1 MYTGNCSLRLSLL
14 AGAALAMLG
23 AGTARATTFSFGDEY
38 FLNGGTQ
45 FSSVFPGATGTS
57 AHGIYQQTNTT
68 LHTITY
74 ISNGNGVPGEYVPN
88 TTPNAS
94 QELALFG
101 WGQSLNYGQAV
112 GSVYNTNNPLNGT
125 VEYFRYTVGGVTTP
139 FNFNGFDLRG
149 SFPGANLS
157 FTLEGWLGGV
167 MVDSAMLHVTG
178 NTLQTY
184 TENWANVDTIEIM
197 STTALPVNWGSGT
210 LYMDNVEI
218 NDAIAVPEPVSIA
231 LLGAGLL
238 GLGLV
243 RRRASRQ
250 HKAAIQPCAAG
261 QKYSGL

>member
-1 MYTGNCSLRLSLL
+1 MRTKTCPLRHALL
-14 AGAALAMLG
+14 AGAALMMLG
-23 AGTARATTFSFGDEY
+23 AGTARATTFTFGDEY
-38 FLNGGTQ
+38 FLKGGTP
-45 FSSVFPGATGTS
+45 FSSVFSGATGKS

-74 ISNGNGVPGEYVPN
+74 IGDGSDVPGEYVQN
-88 TTPNAS
+88 TAQNAS

-101 WGQSLNYGQAV
+101 WGQSFNEGQPV
-112 GSVYNTNNPLNGT
+112 DSVYNTKNPLNGT
-125 VEYFRYTVGGVTTP
+125 VEYFRYTVGNVTTP

-149 SFPGANLS
+149 SSPGANLS

-167 MVDSAMLHVTG
+167 MVDSAVLHVTG

-197 STTALPVNWGSGT
+197 STAALPVNWDSGT

-231 LLGAGLL
+231 LLGT
-238 GLGLV
+238 GLV
-243 RRRASRQ
+243 GIGVARRRASRL
-250 HKAAIQPCAAG
+250 HTVAIQSCAPD
-261 QKYSGL
+261 